1 MLVTEILKIFL
12 LTKNLFDTKTY
23 ICNMQF
29 PSWYFPKK
37 LILLFDI
44 FLTFFSLILAYLI
57 RFDFIDFYDL
67 FWVSQYESIIWGVP
81 TLIIVRYLT
90 FLIGKTHKGII
101 RYLSAEDTLRIFYV
115 VSIGT
120 LLICFISIIR
130 YVVLD
135 GVAILPKSVI
145 IIEYLGTLFFMLT
158 SRFGIKLIFDNQKKT
173 NGKKINILIY
183 GSGKMGIVTKKTL
196 EKDEDSSYNVI
207 GFIDDDLKKEG
218 LLIERKPIIHTYN
231 LNEKIKNLKINAVI
245 IAIKDPDIKNKRRL
259 IELCLKENINVKNVP
274 SLDDWYE
281 GDFSSKQLKDIKIED
296 LLGRKPIKLLN
307 KNIVKEF
314 KEKTI
319 LVSGAA
325 GSIGSEISRQVV
337 KYQPKKVILLD
348 QSESG
353 LYDLNQELLSKN
365 KNYNLEVVVGDITR
379 KERMTNLFDNLKPEI
394 VFHAAAYKHVPLMEV
409 NPSEAVRT
417 NVGGTK
423 ILADLSI
430 KINVEKFIFISTD
443 KAVNPTNVMGAS
455 KRISEMYCQSLSK
468 ITNTKFITTRFGNVL
483 GSSGSVI
490 PLFRKQLENGGPIT
504 VTHKNVTRYFM
515 TIPEACRLVLEA
527 GYMGNGGE
535 IYVFDMGD
543 SLKIIDLAKKM
554 IQLAGLKIEKDIKIK
569 ITGLRPGEKMYE
581 ELLGDEENTIGTHHP
596 KIMIG
601 KVKPINH
608 DHINKL
614 LENLISLVKNQENE
628 KIVRNM
634 KSIVPEFIS
643 NNSEFSKLDK

>member
-1 MLVTEILKIFL
+1 
-12 LTKNLFDTKTY
+12 
-23 ICNMQF
+23 MQF

-44 FLTFFSLILAYLI
+44 FLTFFSLIFAYLI

-67 FWVSQYESIIWGVP
+67 FWIREYNSLIWGVP
-81 TLIIVRYLT
+81 TLISVRYLT
-90 FLIGKTHKGII
+90 FIIGKTHKGII
-101 RYLSAEDTLRIFYV
+101 RHLSGEDTLRIFYAI
-115 VSIGT
+115 SAGT
-120 LLICFISIIR
+120 LLICIISVIR
-130 YVVLD
+130 YVFLD
-135 GVAILPKSVI
+135 GLAILPKSVI

-158 SRFGIKLIFDNQKKT
+158 SRFAVKLLFDNQKKT

-196 EKDEDSSYNVI
+196 EKDENSTYNVK
-207 GFIDDDLKKEG
+207 GFIDDDFKKEG
-218 LLIERKPIIHTYN
+218 LLIERKTIIHSTN
-231 LNEKIKNLKINAVI
+231 LEEKIKDLKIDAVI
-245 IAIKDPDIKNKRRL
+245 LAIKDPDIDNKRNL
-259 IELCLKENINVKNVP
+259 IELCLRQKTKVKSVP
-274 SLDDWYE
+274 SLDDWFD

-296 LLGRKPIKLLN
+296 LLGRKPIRLLN
-307 KNIVKEF
+307 KNIKEEF
-314 KEKTI
+314 NEKTI
-319 LVSGAA
+319 LISGAA
-325 GSIGSEISRQVV
+325 GSIGSEIVRQVI

-353 LYDLNQELLSKN
+353 LYDLNQELLSKS
-365 KNYNLEVVVGDITR
+365 KNYKIEIVVGDITR
-379 KERMTNLFDNLKPEI
+379 KERMINLFDKLKPEI

-409 NPSEAVRT
+409 NPCEAIKT
-417 NVGGTK
+417 NVEGTK

-430 KINVEKFIFISTD
+430 KNNAEKFIFISTD

-504 VTHKNVTRYFM
+504 VTHENVTRYFM

-527 GYMGNGGE
+527 GYMGKGGE
-535 IYVFDMGD
+535 IYVFDMGK
-543 SLKIIDLAKKM
+543 SIKIIDLAKKM
-554 IQLAGLKIEKDIKIK
+554 IQLAGLKIDKDIKIK

-601 KVKPINH
+601 RVKPI
-608 DHINKL
+608 DHKTINQLVEK
-614 LENLISLVKNQENE
+614 LISLVKNQKNENIVKSM
-628 KIVRNM
+628 KI
-634 KSIVPEFIS
+634 IVPEFIS